1 MRHRRNVQ
9 GVVGG
14 AARGHQAD
22 DGVDDGFHIDDV
34 GHDRLARLCELDATQ
49 RGGADEGF
57 AQGRAGIDEGG
68 AGQMEAHQLHHHLV
82 GVGGAVEGAGACG
95 VVGGGFSFEQLVAR
109 DLAECEELTDFRFF
123 LVVDAGG
130 HGAGWRENHGQ
141 VAEGQRA
148 DDEAGHDLV
157 ACAEHEA
164 CIERIVR
171 HCDGGRESDHIAREQ
186 GQLHAGA
193 TLCDAIAHRGHA
205 SGDLRRG
212 AGLAGRILD
221 EVGIVLERLVGAQ
234 HVVVT
239 GDDADIGRSSSHGE
253 FVAEGRGGEGVGEV
267 SAGQVRAAGAFFP
280 RLVDAGE
287 VGSAGFAAAFLD
299 ACGDFRDFRVKRHGV
314 PRRSTQTHISAG
326 NGVRPT
332 ASP

>member
-1 MRHRRNVQ
+1 MQKAGVEQFARDEGHAASGVEIVHVGRAVRIDAGEQRRDAGDIGEIIPVDEDTGGLRHRRNVQ

-22 DGVDDGFHIDDV
+22 DGVDDGFHIDDL

-141 VAEGQRA
+141 VAEG
-148 DDEAGHDLV
+148 
-157 ACAEHEA
+157 
-164 CIERIVR
+164 
-171 HCDGGRESDHIAREQ
+171 
-186 GQLHAGA
+186 
-193 TLCDAIAHRGHA
+193 
-205 SGDLRRG
+205 
-212 AGLAGRILD
+212 
-221 EVGIVLERLVGAQ
+221 
-234 HVVVT
+234 
-239 GDDADIGRSSSHGE
+239 
-253 FVAEGRGGEGVGEV
+253 
-267 SAGQVRAAGAFFP
+267 
-280 RLVDAGE
+280 
-287 VGSAGFAAAFLD
+287 
-299 ACGDFRDFRVKRHGV
+299 
-314 PRRSTQTHISAG
+314 
-326 NGVRPT
+326 
-332 ASP
+332 